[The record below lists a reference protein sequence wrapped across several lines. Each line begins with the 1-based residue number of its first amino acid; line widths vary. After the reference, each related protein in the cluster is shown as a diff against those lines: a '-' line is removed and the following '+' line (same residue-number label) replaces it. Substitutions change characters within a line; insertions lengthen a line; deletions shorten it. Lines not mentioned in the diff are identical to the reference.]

1 MDITK
6 FLKSKLCKIIAFI
19 ASIISI
25 VSFLIYPFTSNRNY
39 ETNYDIKNNT
49 ENNGDK
55 NITIYGNNNYLQ
67 NKIDNHKIN
76 SSDYFFEKNIKIKYL
91 NNELA
96 PGIEFKIGENKYISD
111 KDGNIYLN
119 ENDRTGNITILD
131 GKYYISDKQP
141 NLVIIN
147 IKPNDLSII
156 DPTNNN
162 NIQSFETQYIK
173 LELNR
178 DKKNI
183 LIDKKLNSLINFD
196 SYNNEKFY
204 GLTIF
209 EPTSKNDVFKINLN
223 NNVRGK
229 LEIKPYINFGPT
241 EQINSSKKYILYAI
255 KRLFPCDLKKLFQHP
270 HNERNLII
278 TDNYITYNIT
288 SNYSLATKI
297 IDKKKFSARAYIEIS
312 FSLQGEKTFIAID
325 ISGIRFKFV
334 KNDKY
339 FYIKPLN
346 DNFFIDNI
354 KNKPYIL
361 FDSITSDRFNIVCI
375 YSYTNNDY
383 LYFEIHCEINGATI
397 PKRELKFKINKNFI
411 DYNIPLEIA
420 CGIDKGGK
428 KGKVSINYVDAY

>member
-1 MDITK
+1 MFNVNFFK
-6 FLKSKLCKIIAFI
+6 YKSVKIITII
-19 ASIISI
+19 ASILTIISFFKPNI
-25 VSFLIYPFTSNRNY
+25 NY
-39 ETNYDIKNNT
+39 ETNYDTKNTT
-49 ENNGDK
+49 ENKGDS
-55 NITIYGNNNYLQ
+55 NINIYGNNNYLQ
-67 NKIDNHKIN
+67 NKIDDHKIN
-76 SSDYFFEKNIKIKYL
+76 KLDYFFEKNIKIKYL
-91 NNELA
+91 NGGLA
-96 PGIEFKIGENKYISD
+96 PNIEFKIGENKYLSD
-111 KDGNIYLN
+111 KDGNIHLN
-119 ENDRTGNITILD
+119 ENDRRGNITILD
-131 GKYYISDKQP
+131 EKYYISDKQP

-147 IKPNDLSII
+147 LKPNDLSII
-156 DPTNNN
+156 DPINYN

-183 LIDKKLNSLINFD
+183 LVDKKLNSLINFD

-204 GLTIF
+204 EIKIL
-209 EPTSKNDVFKINLN
+209 EPTTKNDIFKINLN

-229 LEIKPYINFGPT
+229 LEIKPYINWGPT
-241 EQINSSKKYILYAI
+241 EQINSSEKYILYTI
-255 KRLFPCDLKKLFQHP
+255 KRLFPADLKKLFQHP
-270 HNERNLII
+270 HNERKLII
-278 TDNYITYNIT
+278 TDNCITYNIT

-297 IDKKKFSARAYIEIS
+297 IDKKKFGDRTYIEIS

-325 ISGIRFKFV
+325 ISGMQFKFV

-346 DNFFIDNI
+346 NNFFIDNL

-361 FDSITSDRFNIVCI
+361 FDSITSDRFNIICI